1 MLGIALA
8 LISAAISALSVILV
22 RRNSDQ
28 SNAFNVSLVVTCVGL
43 IFLWPLASL
52 TSIGTISFES
62 LLLFAI
68 SGILSPGLVR
78 LFYYRGLKTL
88 GASINS
94 SVFSIY
100 PLFSALLAV
109 AMLSESPSSTNWIGV
124 LIIILGIISV
134 EFSMTTENGE
144 SDRGKKSLI
153 FPVLGGIT
161 LGIGS
166 VVRKFALNL
175 CNNPILGVAIAYVTS
190 LLPYMIIM
198 LLSVQTRKQ
207 FFFKRDLRFFWLAGI
222 GQVAAWILAFYALSY
237 ETVSIATPLLS
248 LEPLFVVLFAFFYLR
263 KVEHLSAK
271 LFAGILLTVFGVI
284 LVSL

>member
-1 MLGIALA
+1 MLGIILA
-8 LISAAISALSVILV
+8 LVSAAISAFSVILV

-28 SNAFNVSLVVTCVGL
+28 SNAFNVSLIVTCVGM

-52 TSIGTISFES
+52 TSTGTISIES
-62 LLLFAI
+62 LFFFAL
-68 SGILSPGLVR
+68 SGILSPGMVR

-94 SVFSIY
+94 LVFSIY

-109 AMLSESPSSTNWIGV
+109 ALLSESPSLGNWLGM
-124 LIIILGIISV
+124 LIILLGIISV
-134 EFSMTTENGE
+134 EFTMTTNNVK
-144 SDRGKKSLI
+144 SSIGKKSLV
-153 FPVLGGIT
+153 FPILGGVT
-161 LGIGS
+161 LGVGS

-175 CNNPILGVAIAYVTS
+175 YNGPVLGVTVAYVTS
-190 LLPYMIIM
+190 LLPYILIL

-207 FFFKRDLRFFWLAGI
+207 ISFKRDLRFFWMAGI
-222 GQVAAWILAFYALSY
+222 GQVVAWILAFYSLSY

-248 LEPLFVVLFAFFYLR
+248 LEPLFVVLFAFLYLR
-263 KVEHLSAK
+263 KVERLSK
-271 LFAGILLTVFGVI
+271 RLFASILLTMFGVV